1 MNLNDKNVLR
11 NYMETTADSLLFPM
25 LAELYVRE
33 GEIDEAIQTCREGLQ
48 KNPQLAAGYYM
59 WALADI
65 KAGIV
70 DSGIVHLKQVIKR
83 DPGFLEAYRKL
94 VQYGEGTL
102 DPRRLAEYYAKIVAL
117 DPMDDNAPQIVQ
129 RLKKGIAA
137 FSKDG
142 QTARP
147 SAAQTPEPPQ
157 QEDVPQVQYEEPAPE
172 VVEAPVYE
180 TRDHAGNLPDFND
193 EPVASANEILT
204 EENSHLGPM
213 ETEVETPVEE
223 VRPEAEEETVT
234 AGEPV
239 QADETPAPELS
250 DVEQNLSDMF
260 RKLRT
265 RSLEELQSESWVA
278 ALVPDPAPKKE
289 DPNPSAGP
297 NRFRMEDSI
306 VDEPV
311 IDAADLMMESSDYDA
326 EEEGEPEADSTI
338 TQATPAASKPARKSA
353 SKKSAANSERVELK
367 IPIPTLT
374 LVEVLKKQGLYDQ
387 ALQVLNV
394 LEAKS
399 KDVERVQ
406 SMRAEI
412 MDLKARE

>member
-1 MNLNDKNVLR
+1 
-11 NYMETTADSLLFPM
+11 
-25 LAELYVRE
+25 
-33 GEIDEAIQTCREGLQ
+33 
-48 KNPQLAAGYYM
+48 
-59 WALADI
+59 
-65 KAGIV
+65 
-70 DSGIVHLKQVIKR
+70 
-83 DPGFLEAYRKL
+83 
-94 VQYGEGTL
+94 
-102 DPRRLAEYYAKIVAL
+102 
-117 DPMDDNAPQIVQ
+117 
-129 RLKKGIAA
+129 
-137 FSKDG
+137 
-142 QTARP
+142 
-147 SAAQTPEPPQ
+147 
-157 QEDVPQVQYEEPAPE
+157 
-172 VVEAPVYE
+172 
-180 TRDHAGNLPDFND
+180 
-193 EPVASANEILT
+193 
-204 EENSHLGPM
+204 
-213 ETEVETPVEE
+213 
-223 VRPEAEEETVT
+223 
-234 AGEPV
+234 
-239 QADETPAPELS
+239 
-250 DVEQNLSDMF
+250 MF

-297 NRFRMEDSI
+297 NRFKMEDSI

-326 EEEGEPEADSTI
+326 EEEGEPEAESTI
-338 TQATPAASKPARKSA
+338 IQATPAASKPARKSA
-353 SKKSAANSERVELK
+353 SKKSAANGERVELK